1 MTTRTAYVPALI
13 LAVALTGFAPGT
25 SQADSDEG
33 PTILSSLR
41 NAAPSSRLEDEHRR
55 DTFELHSGFGAIGAN
70 RGMSGNRTTGAK
82 RPDIWPADWAG
93 QRD

>member
-13 LAVALTGFAPGT
+13 LAVALTGLAPGT
-25 SQADSDEG
+25 SQADPDEG
-33 PTILSSLR
+33 PTILSGLR
-41 NAAPSSRLEDEHRR
+41 NAAPSSRVEDEYRR
-55 DTFELHSGFGAIGAN
+55 DTFDLRAGFGTIGSD
-70 RGMSGNRTTGAK
+70 RGTSGSRALGAK